1 MGKVVAENGAMDA
14 LCVRL
19 DRTST
24 EPLFRQVENA
34 LAVAMASG
42 ELAAGARLPSERDLA
57 ERLGV
62 SRTTAM
68 NAYRELEARGLVR
81 GRVGRG
87 TFVSAGGRAAGDA
100 PFAWHG
106 KVAVA
111 AQRTLDPTLRGL
123 VQEPGPDVVSFA
135 PGSPA
140 LDRFPLAAVREL
152 TGDVLARDADVALG
166 LGPTEGQPRLRTTL
180 ARRFGARPEEILIV
194 NGAQQGLDLI
204 ARCLLDPGDG
214 VIVDRPGYIGA
225 IQTFRAAGV
234 HVAGWDITRA
244 DPDELE
250 SLIQRYRPKLL
261 YTNPTFQNPTG
272 RTLPLDVRRDILTLA
287 ARYRLPVIEDETY
300 RDLSFGPPPPPS
312 LRELDEHGLVIQV
325 GTFSKSLAVGLRLG
339 WLVAPEAVVD
349 QLTLVKQRCDLF
361 GAGPFQLVAAEMVTR
376 GIYDTHLATLRAEH
390 ARRCAA
396 MERALERHL
405 APGTL
410 AWRPVQGGLYLWAR
424 TGPGID
430 SRLLA
435 QRALTAGV
443 AIVPG
448 EAFFADSAGRHEFR
462 LCFASNPREVI
473 AVGIERLAT
482 VFTADDG
489 SGVRGGS
496 THPLT

>member
-1 MGKVVAENGAMDA
+1 MDDLAVA
-14 LCVRL
+14 L
-19 DRTST
+19 DRTNK
-24 EPLFRQVENA
+24 EPLFRQVEKA
-34 LAVAMASG
+34 LATAMASG
-42 ELAAGARLPSERDLA
+42 DLAAGARLPSERALA

-106 KVAVA
+106 KVSVT

-123 VQEPGPDVVSFA
+123 AQEPGPDVISFA

-140 LDRFPLAAVREL
+140 LDRFPLAAVRAL
-152 TGDVLARDADVALG
+152 TAEVMERDADAALG
-166 LGPTEGQPRLRTTL
+166 LGPTEGQPRLRAAL
-180 ARRFGARPEEILIV
+180 ARRLGARPENMLIV
-194 NGAQQGLDLI
+194 SGAQQGLDLI
-204 ARCLLDPGDG
+204 ARCLLDPGDCA
-214 VIVDRPGYIGA
+214 IVDRPGYVGA

-250 SLIQRYRPKLL
+250 SLIQRLRPKLL
-261 YTNPTFQNPTG
+261 YTNPTLQNPTG
-272 RTLPLDVRRDILTLA
+272 RTLPLAVRRDVLTLA

-300 RDLSFGPPPPPS
+300 RDLSFGPSPPPS

-361 GAGPFQLVAAEMVTR
+361 GAGLFQLVAAEMLTR
-376 GIYDTHLATLRAEH
+376 GIYDTHLAALRAEH
-390 ARRCAA
+390 ARRYGA

-405 APGTL
+405 PPGTL

-424 TGPGID
+424 TGNSID

-435 QRALTAGV
+435 QRALASGV
-443 AIVPG
+443 AIVHG
-448 EAFFADSAGRHEFR
+448 EAFYPDGAGRHEFR
-462 LCFASNPREVI
+462 LCFASNPPRAI
-473 AVGIERLAT
+473 AVGIERLAR
-482 VFTADDG
+482 VITADEG

>member
-1 MGKVVAENGAMDA
+1 MDDND
-14 LCVRL
+14 VTL

-24 EPLFRQVENA
+24 VPLFRQVEHA
-34 LAVAMASG
+34 LADAMASG
-42 ELAAGARLPSERDLA
+42 EIGAGVRLPSERELA
-57 ERLGV
+57 ARLGV

-81 GRVGRG
+81 GSVGRG
-87 TFVSAGGRAAGDA
+87 TFVNAGGRAVGDA
-100 PFAWHG
+100 PFAWQG
-106 KVAVA
+106 KVAVG

-123 VQEPGPDVVSFA
+123 VQENGPDVISFA

-140 LDRFPLAAVREL
+140 LDHFPLAAVRQL
-152 TGDVLARDADVALG
+152 TAEILDSDAETALG
-166 LGPTEGQPRLRTTL
+166 LGPTEGQPRLRMAL
-180 ARRFGARPEEILIV
+180 ARRTGVRPEQVLV
-194 NGAQQGLDLI
+194 VSGAQQGLDLLV
-204 ARCLLDPGDG
+204 RCLLDPGDA
-214 VIVDRPGYIGA
+214 VIMDRPGYVGA

-234 HVAGWDITRA
+234 HVSGWDVTRA

-272 RTLPLDVRRDILTLA
+272 RTLALDVRREILALA

-300 RDLSFGPPPPPS
+300 RELSFGPAPPPS

-339 WLVAPEAVVD
+339 WLVAPEAVID

-361 GAGPFQLVAAEMVTR
+361 GAGPFQLVAADMLTR
-376 GIYDTHLATLRAEH
+376 GIFDTHLATLRAEH

-396 MERALERHL
+396 METALERHL
-405 APGTL
+405 PPGTL
-410 AWRPVQGGLYLWAR
+410 SWRPVQGGLYLWAQ
-424 TGPGID
+424 TGCDVD

-435 QRALTAGV
+435 QRALAAGV
-443 AIVPG
+443 AVVHG
-448 EAFFADSAGRHEFR
+448 EAFYAESAGRHEFR
-462 LCFASNPREVI
+462 LCFARNPPDVI
-473 AVGIERLAT
+473 ASGIGRLAR
-482 VFTADDG
+482 VLTADDG
-489 SGVRGGS
+489 LGVRGGT